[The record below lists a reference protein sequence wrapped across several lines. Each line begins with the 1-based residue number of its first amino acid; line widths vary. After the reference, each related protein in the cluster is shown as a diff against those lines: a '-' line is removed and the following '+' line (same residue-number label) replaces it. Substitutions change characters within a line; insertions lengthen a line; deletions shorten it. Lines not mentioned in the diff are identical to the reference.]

1 MRKLILAGIVTAAVA
16 LFVYG
21 RHDVSP
27 SSSTTESAPLGP
39 DSTLANAF
47 ANQTSNVQVEGRGAV
62 VKVLPDDN
70 DGSRHQRFIVRLA
83 SGQTILVAHNI
94 DLGARI
100 SSLKDGDDVTFSG
113 EYEWSPKGGIV
124 HWTHRDPDG
133 RHQAGWI
140 EHNGQVF
147 Q

>member
-1 MRKLILAGIVTAAVA
+1 MAMRKLLLPAIVAAAIA
-16 LFVYG
+16 LFGYG
-21 RHDVSP
+21 RDVSP
-27 SSSTTESAPLGP
+27 PSSTEPAPLGT

-47 ANQTSNVQVEGRGAV
+47 ANQASSVQVEGRGAV

-70 DGSRHQRFIVRLA
+70 EGSRHQRFIVRLA

-94 DLGARI
+94 DLAARI
-100 SSLKDGDDVTFSG
+100 SSLKEGDHVAFSG
-113 EYEWSPKGGIV
+113 EYEWNPKGGIV
-124 HWTHRDPDG
+124 HWTHHDPDG

-140 EHNGQVF
+140 KHDGQVF